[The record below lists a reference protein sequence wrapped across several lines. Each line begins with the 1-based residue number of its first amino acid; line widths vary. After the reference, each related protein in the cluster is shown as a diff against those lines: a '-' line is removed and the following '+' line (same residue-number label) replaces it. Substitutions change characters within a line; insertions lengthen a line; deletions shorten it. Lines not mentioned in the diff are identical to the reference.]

1 MGHAMTDLSSFRD
14 QAREERRA
22 LLAVNE
28 SLAEQILNTEAERD
42 QARAALEAANERIT
56 ELEGILGTH
65 NTDDGPGV
73 DMSSRCSSCGG
84 RGHVFCGRGM
94 AQE

>member
-1 MGHAMTDLSSFRD
+1 VSDPSSFRD